1 MVIVP
6 STRKRDVRDLK
17 KSTIFEQS
25 LQLTTKVRYLVL
37 VLDKGL
43 TWKAH
48 MKSALNKAYRAS
60 WITKGT
66 FRKTWGLIPKVVYW
80 TYTTVI

>member
-1 MVIVP
+1 MVIVS

-43 TWKAH
+43 TWKAQ
-48 MKSALNKAYRAS
+48 MKSVLNIRP
-60 WITKGT
+60 T
-66 FRKTWGLIPKVVYW
+66 GLSGSQRTHLGKLGV
-80 TYTTVI
+80 